1 MIEGIKLLA
10 RNVETLKLVTEL
22 NIAFEAAL
30 AEENYEQAEVYHNQ
44 ILEMLLNALTETQKH
59 V

>member
-22 NIAFEAAL
+22 NLSFQAAL

>member
-22 NIAFEAAL
+22 NVSFQAAL
-30 AEENYEQAEVYHNQ
+30 AEADYEQAEVYHNQ

>member
-22 NIAFEAAL
+22 NTSFQAAL